1 MRGRGAFRVAPQVAW
16 FQVVKPNDGI
26 ESRTAGDDPS
36 PDRYEEF
43 LKLFAR
49 DHERVF
55 TYIYSLLP
63 HHADAEDVFQQCS
76 LLLWRKFAQF
86 DRGGSF
92 LAWACG
98 IALYEVRNFLR
109 VAGRHRMQLDID
121 LVSQLA
127 ERRLESFERDE
138 DRLAALRRCLE
149 KLNGPERDLIQL
161 VYCGDSSV
169 KELAEMTG
177 RATQTLYNQLSQV
190 RRKLFNCVQQTLA
203 RQG

>member
-1 MRGRGAFRVAPQVAW
+1 MAHWLMVNLDETPDIGG
-16 FQVVKPNDGI
+16 
-26 ESRTAGDDPS
+26 SDDPGRS
-36 PDRYEEF
+36 DRYEEF

-55 TYIYSLLP
+55 TYIFSLLP

-86 DRGGSF
+86 DRAGSF

-127 ERRLESFERDE
+127 ERRLESFERNE
-138 DRLAALRRCLE
+138 DRLVALRRCLE
-149 KLNGPERDLIQL
+149 KLNGPERELIQL
-161 VYCGDSSV
+161 VYCGDAAV
-169 KELAEMTG
+169 EGLAEMSG
-177 RATQTLYNQLSQV
+177 
-190 RRKLFNCVQQTLA
+190 
-203 RQG
+203 GG